1 MFARL
6 FRRDTQTRSIASA
19 LYGAIVAQAR
29 NPVLYAKLG
38 VPDTVDGRFEMVV
51 LHTVVFLDRLH
62 REGETGKAIGQ
73 RIFDLH
79 CADMDRS
86 LRELGIGDLGVPKRM
101 KKMAEGFYGRAGAY
115 GAAIAANDEAG
126 LAAAIARNVF
136 RGAESTTAATALS
149 AYVLAS
155 AKRMAVGPALA
166 EPPAFADPAAFVRTG
181 VSA

>member
-6 FRRDTQTRSIASA
+6 FRRDSEARSIASA

-29 NPVLYAKLG
+29 NPVLYAELG

-51 LHTVVFLDRLH
+51 LHTIVFLDRLQ
-62 REGETGKAIGQ
+62 REGEAGKAIGQ

-79 CADMDRS
+79 CTDMDQS

-101 KKMAEGFYGRAGAY
+101 K
-115 GAAIAANDEAG
+115 AANDEAG

-136 RGAESTTAATALS
+136 RGAEATTATTALA

-155 AKRMAVGPALA
+155 AKRMASGPALA